1 MDDQASANALKLAGQ
16 SVHLHDGIWW
26 LEVGPGFCKPVD
38 LLRRMTPGTARPA
51 LLHRWMGYSHLVADA
66 VKANWHWD
74 VMYLEGDGLRQ
85 FDLARVK
92 PKRRR
97 RIKHAL
103 AALQVRRI
111 EDIQPLLPAMN
122 EINVITATRTSHGKP
137 ATYYVENRAEWERF
151 MTHEFALQGREWW
164 GAFFEGRLVAYYY
177 SHVISRTLYIN
188 AAKSHTDFLNHGPND
203 ALVFSLLE
211 HHRNQADCDRIVYGD
226 WSPDVPSLNE
236 FKEQYGFAHVTLPVF
251 RVQTPLMRLALQLK
265 RRQTH
270 EPKTAEATS
279 GYDTETSPSS
289 ETATA
294 KAA

>member
-1 MDDQASANALKLAGQ
+1 MDDQASANALKIAGQ

-26 LEVGPGFCKPVD
+26 LQVGPGFCKPVD
-38 LLRRMTPGTARPA
+38 LLRRLIPAAARPA
-51 LLHRWMGYSHLVADA
+51 LLQRWMGYSHLVADA
-66 VKANWHWD
+66 ALANWHWD
-74 VMYLEGDGLRQ
+74 VMYLAGDGLRQ
-85 FDLARVK
+85 FELSCVK

-111 EDIQPLLPAMN
+111 ADIQPLLPAMN
-122 EINVITATRTSHGKP
+122 EINIITATRTGHGKP
-137 ATYYVENRAEWERF
+137 ASYYVEKRAEWERF
-151 MTHEFALQGREWW
+151 MTREFALRGREWW

-211 HHRNQADCDRIVYGD
+211 HHRNQADCEQVVYGD

-236 FKEQYGFAHVTLPVF
+236 FKEQYGFAHVALPVF
-251 RVQTPLMRLALQLK
+251 RVQTPLMRLALPWMQRK
-265 RRQTH
+265 ATA
-270 EPKTAEATS
+270 PKANKVAVDN
-279 GYDTETSPSS
+279 DTEISP
-289 ETATA
+289 ATTPAIA